1 MSKTENNGTYLMQV
15 WREFSEIMQNVN
27 KYKNKRTMTIAINS
41 PSLAPTW
48 WQALFQGYYIMNL
61 FNPHT
66 LVQGRCYNYHHFTGE
81 EDGLQGGLR
90 NMPKVTEPE
99 NREMSS
105 NLGYLAKVHTAALV
119 LLSL

>member
-1 MSKTENNGTYLMQV
+1 MQV

-48 WQALFQGYYIMNL
+48 WQALFQGHYIMNL

-81 EDGLQGGLR
+81 DDGLQGGLR

-99 NREMSS
+99 NREMRS

-119 LLSL
+119 LLSLIVTG